1 MRACPKLI
9 KSQWLIISQLRCRS
23 WTFILHSRKQTPAF
37 VTRKIPSRKNCVPDL
52 NYSSLLLNHVYVIDC
67 RSSAVV
73 AGESRLQREHSALL
87 FLIPDLMHISGN
99 MHYRCST
106 GVLNAEHTWTHMNPC
121 LAVDLQESVSE
132 TCSCARAIRSL
143 TAAFP
148 GVWWVQAE
156 GAELITVAGEASSDW
171 HLSDNFTVPSAS
183 QETWIWLCGGP
194 HWECQF
200 KARFRIPDWLCELC
214 IPYGTCRLGT
224 LEGC

>member
-1 MRACPKLI
+1 M
-9 KSQWLIISQLRCRS
+9 ISQLRCRS
-23 WTFILHSRKQTPAF
+23 WTCILHSRKQPPAF
-37 VTRKIPSRKNCVPDL
+37 VARKIASSKNMPDL
-52 NYSSLLLNHVYVIDC
+52 NYSSLLLNHVSVVDC
-67 RSSAVV
+67 RSSAAV

-106 GVLNAEHTWTHMNPC
+106 VAEHIWA
-121 LAVDLQESVSE
+121 LALQWICRRVFQKH
-132 TCSCARAIRSL
+132 CSCAIRAMRSL

-148 GVWWVQAE
+148 GVWLMQAE

-183 QETWIWLCGGP
+183 QETRIWLYGGP
-194 HWECQF
+194 YWECQF
-200 KARFRIPDWLCELC
+200 KARFRMPDWLCELC
-214 IPYGTCRLGT
+214 IPYGICRPGT